1 MPDMPDTSEQPCACG
16 SNIRTRLR
24 CSRCGKPICPRCMVA
39 SPVGYRCP
47 ECSKVQRSVVYDP
60 SVAGLLKASV
70 VGLVAAVA
78 IGFFWGSYP
87 SWGFYMALL
96 MGFGVAESIAWAS
109 NYKRGRELQ
118 ALSIGMATVGIVASR
133 VTIALLSPVLSID
146 MLISDSGNEFVRTV
160 FYLRVIPDFLFMGVA
175 LLICF
180 VRFR

>member
-1 MPDMPDTSEQPCACG
+1 MPDIPDTSEQPCACG
-16 SNIRTRLR
+16 SKIQTRLR
-24 CSRCGKPICPRCMVA
+24 CSRCGKPICPRCMVS

-47 ECSKVQRSVVYDP
+47 QCSRGQRSVVYDP
-60 SVAGLLKASV
+60 SVSGLIKAAG
-70 VGLVAAVA
+70 VGLIVSAA

-96 MGFGVAESIAWAS
+96 MGFGVAEAIAKVA

-118 ALSIGMATVGIVASR
+118 ALSIGLVLFGVAVSR
-133 VTIALLSPVLSID
+133 VTIAQLTPGLSLDLLFENTGEP
-146 MLISDSGNEFVRTV
+146 FVRNV
-160 FYLRVIPDFLFMGVA
+160 FYLRIVPDFLFVGVA